1 MMSRENLCQPILS
14 IDLKKSL
21 IRIHRNTLRLLGD
34 PDYIQLLINPNSKM
48 IAIKAVDKRDYLAH
62 KVRKYRFE
70 TGYSYELYCK
80 DLLQTMMTVDCG
92 WEYGNIFRLYGQFN
106 SKAGVIQFSMLE
118 TSPSMQQNTE
128 WSEQTL

>member
-48 IAIKAVDKRDYLAH
+48 IAIKAGDKRDYLAH
-62 KVRKYRFE
+62 KVKKYRFE

-80 DLLQTMMTVDCG
+80 DLLQTMMTDRKSV
-92 WEYGNIFRLYGQFN
+92 
-106 SKAGVIQFSMLE
+106 V
-118 TSPSMQQNTE
+118 
-128 WSEQTL
+128 

>member
-34 PDYIQLLINPNSKM
+34 PDYIQLLINPNSK
-48 IAIKAVDKRDYLAH
+48 
-62 KVRKYRFE
+62 
-70 TGYSYELYCK
+70 
-80 DLLQTMMTVDCG
+80 
-92 WEYGNIFRLYGQFN
+92 
-106 SKAGVIQFSMLE
+106 AGVIQFSMLE

>member
-1 MMSRENLCQPILS
+1 MSRENLFQPILC

-34 PDYIQLLINPNSKM
+34 PDYIQLLINPATKM
-48 IAIKAVDKRDYLAH
+48 IAIKAGDKKDYLAH
-62 KVRKYRFE
+62 KVKNHRFK

-80 DLLQTMMTVDCG
+80 NLLQTMMTIDCG

-106 SKAGVIQFSMLE
+106 PKVGVIQFSMLKN
-118 TSPSMQQNTE
+118 SPSIQLNTE

>member
-48 IAIKAVDKRDYLAH
+48 IAIKAGDKRDYLAH

-70 TGYSYELYCK
+70 TGYSYELYK
-80 DLLQTMMTVDCG
+80 RFITNHDDC
-92 WEYGNIFRLYGQFN
+92 RLRVGIWKYFPLIW
-106 SKAGVIQFSMLE
+106 AI
-118 TSPSMQQNTE
+118 
-128 WSEQTL
+128 